1 MIADAVAILVGS
13 IIGISGF
20 LGMFSRCA
28 KNVHLFFIFYWLT
41 WIAVRIK
48 LFLRVKM
55 FKNLLVG
62 VPYACCLI
70 AGSITVFI
78 MYPDI
83 SDEGILSFHG
93 EIWAYYLLG
102 IIIMILGICLLIN
115 FIYALILCPRYCC
128 SKRKNTVK
136 PLEEKN

>member
-1 MIADAVAILVGS
+1 
-13 IIGISGF
+13 
-20 LGMFSRCA
+20 MFSRCA

-41 WIAVRIK
+41 WIA
-48 LFLRVKM
+48 
-55 FKNLLVG
+55 NLLVG
-62 VPYACCLI
+62 VPYACFLI
-70 AGSITVFI
+70 AGSITVFLL
-78 MYPDI
+78 YPDI

-93 EIWAYYLLG
+93 EIWVYYLLG